1 MEVKVGVKMDI
12 TPTRFYLFTFLPFYL
27 SKLLSSTKCLTSLFI
42 ILFYPLIVNTI
53 SDLAGTF
60 TVSSPFFSLAS
71 LYSRGTTRSGCSKS
85 L

>member
-1 MEVKVGVKMDI
+1 MGVKMDI
-12 TPTRFYLFTFLPFYL
+12 TPTRFLPFYFFTFLPFKAIVQHEVLNFPFY
-27 SKLLSSTKCLTSLFI
+27 FP
-42 ILFYPLIVNTI
+42 FYPLIVNTI

-71 LYSRGTTRSGCSKS
+71 LYSRGATRSGCSKS